1 MSAFSNTNGG
11 WLIFGIK
18 QIGKQFEIIGVKN
31 AEKIEQ
37 NFVTNIRGGK
47 FNVVFSTRQRKYLFG
62 EKTVLAFYIPV
73 SAKKPIYY
81 NSPVNTFI
89 RRGSSDMRA
98 TKEEIDSMYRDRTF
112 GTKTSETAQNTDRNS
127 LSDNSLDRYRDYMSR
142 FNPAAGYNRFNENEF
157 LSKLRIIENGAC
169 SFGGLLMFGKRE
181 IIEKYF
187 PDFRI
192 DLIEI
197 PGTSYSNAQS
207 RYTFRLDEHENLW
220 EYYFECLNRLK
231 NKVDVTFI
239 LTSEGFGQ
247 ELSPGLEAI
256 REALVNMLMHADY
269 FSPAKSMIRVFNN
282 RIEFFNPG
290 GFPKP
295 IEELKNKDLSI
306 SRNPIITKLFRMVK
320 LSGNIGSGLEKID
333 TNWFEYNRTRPIYQL
348 EFDSTIVQF
357 RLSSAYEGFDGDTY
371 NDLEKNIVKDPGRY
385 SNWNTD
391 RDTDRDTDKGNSF
404 NTNELK
410 ILQEI
415 KTNPRISAA
424 KLAVIVGIN
433 ERNIKKN
440 LEKLKYKNKIIRIG
454 PDHGGY
460 WEVIF

>member
-357 RLSSAYEGFDGDTY
+357 RLS
-371 NDLEKNIVKDPGRY
+371 
-385 SNWNTD
+385 
-391 RDTDRDTDKGNSF
+391 
-404 NTNELK
+404 
-410 ILQEI
+410 
-415 KTNPRISAA
+415 
-424 KLAVIVGIN
+424 
-433 ERNIKKN
+433 
-440 LEKLKYKNKIIRIG
+440 
-454 PDHGGY
+454 
-460 WEVIF
+460 